1 MLWSRRLSVSGKP
14 ICLGVDLSSTA
25 VKFVELLSFDQRY
38 VVQKFGRLTLAA
50 DVMLGTEVLNSQGLA
65 DGLRALLLVR
75 RELNERHGVLVLCGL
90 QPQVEE
96 VFAMT
101 GFSQVFEIFRTA
113 GDALASIESR
123 EGA

>member
-1 MLWSRRLSVSGKP
+1 MGAIGFFTQQSVLVGLDP
-14 ICLGVDLSSTA
+14 RA
-25 VKFVELLSFDQRY
+25 PHH
-38 VVQKFGRLTLAA
+38 LAEEFA
-50 DVMLGTEVLNSQGLA
+50 
-65 DGLRALLLVR
+65 RALLVR
-75 RELNERHGVLVLCGL
+75 RELNERHGALVLCGL

-123 EGA
+123 NSA